1 MAQADVH
8 EGGPQGP
15 ESTQEA
21 RPEAPLRLNRGPMH
35 EGFPKEERVR
45 RSEDFTTILRDGYRE
60 PGRYVI
66 AHWLARGETTEEN
79 RVGIAVGKKLG
90 DAAVRNRVKR
100 RIRESYR
107 RNKRELP
114 CRGLAIIL
122 RASRDA
128 VGRNTGEIE
137 PDVVRV
143 LRAIAASA
151 QSRSRR
157 SERRSS
163 PTGD

>member
-15 ESTQEA
+15 EGTQEA
-21 RPEAPLRLNRGPMH
+21 RTEAPLRLSRDPMD

-45 RSEDFTTILRDGYRE
+45 RSEDFTRILRDGHRA
-60 PGRYVI
+60 PGRYVT
-66 AHWLARGETTEEN
+66 AHWLASAAANEEN

-114 CRGLAIIL
+114 CRGLVIIL

-128 VGRNTGEIE
+128 VGRSTGEIA

-143 LRAIAASA
+143 LRAIANSA
-151 QSRSRR
+151 
-157 SERRSS
+157 
-163 PTGD
+163 